1 MAQDTNTSTSLKRPS
16 ASQSPVD
23 EPATK
28 RQKQHYHHNHK
39 LRHPVK
45 TQLREPALLDDDT
58 VTHLLECS
66 IGQVLTKTGYD
77 TAEPV
82 ALDVFR
88 QATEEYILH
97 LASFARNSMIAG
109 RRMQP
114 IPQDFEFALQQS
126 YVGTEELIP
135 FIKASKTEKTLPTL
149 LPSPPPEE
157 DEDLFGAFSGIP
169 VLSKELSGEE
179 ERQRISYIP
188 AHFPHFPSKHTY
200 RFTPVFTERET
211 DPRQI
216 RELGMEDSRHGEEA
230 LRKLAR
236 AAFKD
241 THATGAGKSEKRLWG
256 RKAES
261 AETMFEK
268 TIRGLSKRKPI
279 ATAAAADSQQPIDL
293 QGAAQKDAKFPLAT
307 LDLAPIVNCERSF
320 WRKSTSSTQ
329 KVEKLPDAK
338 ESAIAKVERW
348 VST

>member
-1 MAQDTNTSTSLKRPS
+1 MYVQSSRKFYFILALTSES
-16 ASQSPVD
+16 D
-23 EPATK
+23 
-28 RQKQHYHHNHK
+28 
-39 LRHPVK
+39 
-45 TQLREPALLDDDT
+45 
-58 VTHLLECS
+58 
-66 IGQVLTKTGYD
+66 
-77 TAEPV
+77 
-82 ALDVFR
+82 
-88 QATEEYILH
+88 ILH

-126 YVGTEELIP
+126 YIGTEELIP
-135 FIKASKTEKTLPTL
+135 FIKASKTENTVPTL

-211 DPRQI
+211 DPRRI

-241 THATGAGKSEKRLWG
+241 THATGTGKSEKRLWG

-261 AETMFEK
+261 AEAMFEK

-279 ATAAAADSQQPIDL
+279 ATAAAADGQQPVDL
-293 QGAAQKDAKFPLAT
+293 QGAAQKDAKFSLAT

-320 WRKSTSSTQ
+320 WRKSTSGTQ
-329 KVEKLPDAK
+329 KAEKLPDAK

>member
-1 MAQDTNTSTSLKRPS
+1 MAHITSTSTSLKRPS
-16 ASQSPVD
+16 ASQSPAD
-23 EPATK
+23 ESATK
-28 RQKQHYHHNHK
+28 RQKLHYHHNHK
-39 LRHPVK
+39 LHHPVK
-45 TQLREPALLDDDT
+45 TQLQEPALLDDGV

-66 IGQVLTKTGYD
+66 IGQILTKTGYD
-77 TAEPV
+77 VAEPA
-82 ALDVFR
+82 ALDAFR

-97 LASFARNSMIAG
+97 LTSFARESMIAG
-109 RRMQP
+109 RRIQP
-114 IPQDFEFALQQS
+114 IPQDFEFALQQA
-126 YVGTEELIP
+126 YVGTEELEP
-135 FIKASKTEKTLPTL
+135 YIKATKAEKIIPTL

-157 DEDLFGAFSGIP
+157 DEDVFGAFSDIP
-169 VLSKELSGEE
+169 VLGKELSGED
-179 ERQRISYIP
+179 ERQRTSYIP

-200 RFTPVFTERET
+200 RFTPVYTERET
-211 DPRQI
+211 DPRRI

-241 THATGAGKSEKRLWG
+241 THATGTGKSEKRLWG

-268 TIRGLSKRKPI
+268 TIRGLNKRKPI
-279 ATAAAADSQQPIDL
+279 TAAAAAEGQQSIDS
-293 QGAAQKDAKFPLAT
+293 QGAAQKDAKFSLSN

-320 WRKSTSSTQ
+320 WRKNTSSTQ
-329 KVEKLPDAK
+329 KAEKLPDTN

>member
-1 MAQDTNTSTSLKRPS
+1 MALDNSKPASLKRPS
-16 ASQSPVD
+16 ASLSPAD
-23 EPATK
+23 EPSTK

-39 LRHPVK
+39 LHHPVK
-45 TQLREPALLDDDT
+45 TQLQEPALLDDGA

-66 IGQVLTKTGYD
+66 IGLILTKTGYD
-77 TAEPV
+77 MAEPA
-82 ALDVFR
+82 ALDAFR

-97 LASFARNSMIAG
+97 LSSFARQSMTAA
-109 RRMQP
+109 RRIQP
-114 IPQDFEFALQQS
+114 IPQDFEFALQQGH
-126 YVGTEELIP
+126 VGTEELTPYIQS
-135 FIKASKTEKTLPTL
+135 SKSEKTIPTL
-149 LPSPPPEE
+149 LPSPPPEK
-157 DEDLFGAFSGIP
+157 DEDVFGAFSGIP
-169 VLSKELSGEE
+169 ILSKELSGED
-179 ERQRISYIP
+179 ERKQISYIP

-211 DPRQI
+211 DPRRI
-216 RELGMEDSRHGEEA
+216 RELGMEDSRNGEEA

-241 THATGAGKSEKRLWG
+241 AHATGTGKSEKRLWG

-268 TIRGLSKRKPI
+268 TIRGLSKKKPI
-279 ATAAAADSQQPIDL
+279 TTAADGQQPIDI
-293 QGAAQKDAKFPLAT
+293 QGAAQKDAKFSLST

-320 WRKSTSSTQ
+320 WRKNASGTQ
-329 KVEKLPDAK
+329 KAEKLPDAK